1 MTVLHYSEFG
11 DPDGEPVLAI
21 HGVTAHGRRFRRLA
35 EEGWPE
41 RRTVAVDLRGH
52 GDSTYDGP
60 WSIPQHVTDLIDT
73 LDHVRID
80 AADIVS
86 HSYGGAIALALLER
100 APARVRRLVL
110 LDPALAQPGDEASE
124 AALRQWEPDG
134 WATVEEAAT
143 VRKGDLSDDIDRI
156 GEMLAEEMDAHL
168 EQGVDGRYR
177 FRFHK
182 PAVVTAWGEMSYPI
196 PETLPSVPTLLV
208 GADRAPFVTPDTI
221 AALRRIFGNHL
232 DTAHIDCGHMLY
244 WERFDETA
252 TMVAGFLMR

>member
-1 MTVLHYSEFG
+1 
-11 DPDGEPVLAI
+11 
-21 HGVTAHGRRFRRLA
+21 
-35 EEGWPE
+35 
-41 RRTVAVDLRGH
+41 
-52 GDSTYDGP
+52 
-60 WSIPQHVTDLIDT
+60 
-73 LDHVRID
+73 DHVRID

-110 LDPALAQPGDEASE
+110 LDPALPQPGDEASE
-124 AALRQWEPDG
+124 AALRPWEPDG

-156 GEMLAEEMDAHL
+156 GERLAEEMAAHL